1 MNTLATTEEKPLA
14 GEQQKQTRFVV
25 PVTNIRE
32 NADGYL
38 IEAEMP
44 GVDRSGVNV
53 EVENNELVIL
63 GRRAAFTAPG
73 ELVYRESNAF
83 DYKRVFDLDPTIDTT
98 RIGARI
104 EQGVLLVTLPKAE
117 VVKPRKISVTD

>member
-1 MNTLATTEEKPLA
+1 MNTLTTTEEKPLTN
-14 GEQQKQTRFVV
+14 EQQKQPRFVV

-53 EVENNELVIL
+53 EVENNELVII
-63 GRRAAFTAPG
+63 GRRAAFTPPG
-73 ELVYRESNAF
+73 EAVYRESEAF